1 MSNRYID
8 FSRVAL
14 GGTPRVFAKLQ
25 QPTNEKEQK
34 RHNKIEDITE
44 APKKIWGNEA
54 HRRKLRQMQDAMN
67 YRNEIDRIRSTI
79 HSGRVPGNREHLY
92 LGRLRLL
99 EQKLKYTEPLISES
113 GQYHH
118 IG

>member
-14 GGTPRVFAKLQ
+14 GAAPSVIAKLQ

-34 RHNKIEDITE
+34 RRNKIEDISD

-54 HRRKLRQMQDAMN
+54 HRRKLRQIQDAMN
-67 YRNEIDRIRSTI
+67 YRNEIDRVRSTI
-79 HSGRVPGNREHLY
+79 HSGRIPANREHVY
-92 LGRLRLL
+92 RGRLRLL
-99 EQKLKYTEPLISES
+99 EQKLKYLEPLIAES
-113 GQYHH
+113 GKFHYV
-118 IG
+118 G

>member
-14 GGTPRVFAKLQ
+14 GAAPRVMPKLQ

-34 RHNKIEDITE
+34 RKNRVEDITE
-44 APKKIWGNEA
+44 APKKIWSNEA
-54 HRRKLRQMQDAMN
+54 HRRKVRQMQDAMN
-67 YRNEIDRIRSTI
+67 YRNEIDRVRSNI
-79 HSGRVPGNREHLY
+79 HSGRLPANRERLY
-92 LGRLRLL
+92 RSRLHLL
-99 EQKLKYTEPLISES
+99 EQKLKYLEPLISES
-113 GQYHH
+113 GKFHH